1 MQPLDFGLM
10 IFEFVVMLLA
20 LSLHDC
26 AQAWAANRLGDPTAR
41 MTGRLTMNPMQH
53 FDLFGTAIFPIIYL
67 LRSPPIV
74 LAWSK
79 PVPMTSRNF
88 RNMKRDEILAIA
100 AGPAAQLLAATLAL
114 VILVILRHVD
124 PSTEPALLTASQ
136 LARHIPGVSTVDLP
150 SVFPVILFLYFC
162 IFVNLLLLVFNLIP
176 FPFFD
181 GGRILLNYLPY
192 NAAQAFQRYS
202 LYFMIGFFFF
212 GFGIVMLFFGPLMA
226 IFNSL
231 LFHL

>member
-1 MQPLDFGLM
+1 
-10 IFEFVVMLLA
+10 
-20 LSLHDC
+20 
-26 AQAWAANRLGDPTAR
+26 
-41 MTGRLTMNPMQH
+41 
-53 FDLFGTAIFPIIYL
+53 
-67 LRSPPIV
+67 
-74 LAWSK
+74 
-79 PVPMTSRNF
+79 
-88 RNMKRDEILAIA
+88 
-100 AGPAAQLLAATLAL
+100 LLAATLAL
-114 VILVILRHVD
+114 VILVVIRHVD
-124 PSTEPALLTASQ
+124 PTSAPALLTATQ
-136 LARHIPGVSTVDLP
+136 LAMHIPGVSTVDLP